1 MTPYQ
6 KAERAA
12 QNKNSSARYF
22 TSVLKAQFNQQAIN
36 LRTVNVM
43 EIIEDIPQ
51 SLRSFADNSKGNK
64 RAEGLFRQLIINV
77 MPSHQ
82 TLTDDDFSDFLDDG
96 MWEDGM
102 GYAIF
107 ITHST

>member
-43 EIIEDIPQ
+43 EIIEDIP
-51 SLRSFADNSKGNK
+51 
-64 RAEGLFRQLIINV
+64 
-77 MPSHQ
+77 
-82 TLTDDDFSDFLDDG
+82 
-96 MWEDGM
+96 
-102 GYAIF
+102 
-107 ITHST
+107 